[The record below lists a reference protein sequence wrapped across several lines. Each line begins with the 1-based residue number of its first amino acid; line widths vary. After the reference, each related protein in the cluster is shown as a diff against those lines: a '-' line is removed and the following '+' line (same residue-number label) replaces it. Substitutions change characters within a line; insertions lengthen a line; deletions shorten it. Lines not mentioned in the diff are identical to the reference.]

1 MRPIVGVCLTTLA
14 LILAACETAREVPS
28 PTGDEVQAAQFEPKD
43 YAGRAME
50 NRVAAADA
58 APALITATRATGV
71 VKFLAPLE
79 RSNLL
84 IRTAQASV
92 EVDSLERAL
101 AKLRLLAE
109 RVGGY
114 VASTSMQTGR
124 GQLRAATFELKIP
137 ADRFDDA
144 LSGLAGVGKL
154 ESVNVSAEDV
164 GEEFTDVTARMG
176 NARRLEERL
185 LALLATRTGKLKDVL
200 DVEHELARVREEIDR
215 YEGRLRYLRA
225 HVALSTL
232 RISVHEPIPVV
243 GHAGSSVMGEAAK
256 QAWRNF
262 VELLAFSIRALGI
275 VLPLGLVALA
285 GWFAVKRLRPRV
297 AA

>member
-14 LILAACETAREVPS
+14 LTLAACETAREVPS
-28 PTGDEVQAAQFEPKD
+28 RARTEMQAQHFEPRD
-43 YAGRAME
+43 YAAPGME
-50 NRVAAADA
+50 RGLVAVGA
-58 APALITATRATGV
+58 APAFMTARRATDI
-71 VKFLAPLE
+71 VKVPAPE

-101 AKLRLLAE
+101 ATLRRLAE

-114 VASTSMQTGR
+114 VASSTMQTGG
-124 GQLRAATFELKIP
+124 GQLRAATFELKVP
-137 ADRFDDA
+137 ADRFDEV

-154 ESVNVSAEDV
+154 ESVNVSADDV

-176 NARRLEERL
+176 NARRLEDRL
-185 LALLATRTGKLKDVL
+185 LALLANRTGKLKDVL
-200 DVEHELARVREEIDR
+200 DVERELARVREEIDR
-215 YEGRLRYLRA
+215 CEGRLRYLRA

-243 GHAGSSVMGEAAK
+243 GRAGSSVIGEAAK

-262 VELLAFSIRALGI
+262 VELVAFSIRALGV

-285 GWFAVKRLRPRV
+285 GWFAVKRVRPRV